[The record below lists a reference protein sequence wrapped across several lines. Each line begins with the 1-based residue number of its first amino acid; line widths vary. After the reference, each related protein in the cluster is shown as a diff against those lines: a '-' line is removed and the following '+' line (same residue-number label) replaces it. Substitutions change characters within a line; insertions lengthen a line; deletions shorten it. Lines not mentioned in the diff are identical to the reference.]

1 MEHAARWLRA
11 QIEASAMHL
20 GTGDESALAHSSP
33 LKLALTGMFF
43 GLIHVLTGPDHL
55 SALATLSAGSSW
67 RSFALGI
74 RWGCGH
80 SIGLIIMA
88 VVFISLDGELDFTV
102 LNVVT
107 DVLVGFFM
115 VGLGLYGVHEG
126 LKKAKESKK
135 KRKLEKEKLKMKKNA
150 HQALAQHDSD
160 EEEGDSVREQDDDE
174 DEDDQGM
181 SPGRASKAP
190 MLPNG
195 SKSSKSGSSS
205 AADVDL
211 EAPDVVSPSRH
222 RQRLHE
228 LNAKKK
234 KNSMEE
240 DEQDDVD
247 TEADTVIESD
257 RGSDSERSYSSDSRL
272 DVLVLDDSPT
282 ESTVALQELLSSR
295 SVDSQAPG
303 GVRNGDMDDDYST
316 PKFCGMKCPTIDFKN
331 AQTQKVLR
339 CLHAMC
345 SGRMLILFSFLL
357 CLVMQCTA
365 LIVGIVHG
373 IAGPGGI
380 LGVLPAVGLH
390 DTMKSIM
397 YLGSFCVTS
406 IATMGVFAA
415 VYGEATGRLG
425 ERSEMMAFRIS
436 IFSSMLSV
444 IVGILWLVLAAA
456 GKLQEVFG

>member
-1 MEHAARWLRA
+1 MVHDAPRWLRVEA
-11 QIEASAMHL
+11 EASAMHL
-20 GTGDESALAHSSP
+20 GAEDESALAQAS
-33 LKLALTGMFF
+33 LFKLALTGMFF

-80 SIGLIIMA
+80 SIGLIVMA
-88 VVFISLDGELDFTV
+88 VIFISLDGELDFSV

-126 LKKAKESKK
+126 LKKTKESKK
-135 KRKLEKEKLKMKKNA
+135 KRKLEKEKLSMKKA
-150 HQALAQHDSD
+150 QHHALAQHDSD
-160 EEEGDSVREQDDDE
+160 DSSDDGKSDSVREQDDSDS
-174 DEDDQGM
+174 DQGL
-181 SPGRASKAP
+181 SPGQASKAP

-195 SKSSKSGSSS
+195 SKSSKSDSSS
-205 AADVDL
+205 TESGGEDAADGVT
-211 EAPDVVSPSRH
+211 SPSRR

-228 LNAKKK
+228 LNKKPH
-234 KNSMEE
+234 EVE
-240 DEQDDVD
+240 IDDADVD
-247 TEADTVIESD
+247 TEADTV
-257 RGSDSERSYSSDSRL
+257 GDSEDLDSELNKSHESRL
-272 DVLVLDDSPT
+272 DVLSLDDSPT
-282 ESTVALQELLSSR
+282 ESTVALQQLLSSR
-295 SVDSQAPG
+295 SQASDDKADSE
-303 GVRNGDMDDDYST
+303 NTDDDYST

-331 AQTQKVLR
+331 AQTQK
-339 CLHAMC
+339 
-345 SGRMLILFSFLL
+345 
-357 CLVMQCTA
+357 CTA

-390 DTMKSIM
+390 DTVKSVM
-397 YLGSFCVTS
+397 YLGAFCVTS

-415 VYGEATGRLG
+415 AYGEATGRLG

-456 GKLQEVFG
+456 GKLQQVFG